1 MPEYESES
9 GVALAF
15 YQPLAHPRNQSS
27 EGGKG
32 VLKIPRTKRPAHPT
46 RLQIIHQLNKTR
58 LRLLR
63 AHGFALDGFDFI
75 RGCEAGFGSWEA
87 ADVVENVD

>member
-15 YQPLAHPRNQSS
+15 YQPLAYPHNQSS
-27 EGGKG
+27 DGGKG
-32 VLKIPRTKRPAHPT
+32 VLKIPCTKRPAHPT
-46 RLQIIHQLNKTR
+46 RLQIIHQPNKAR

-63 AHGFALDGFDFI
+63 AHGFTLDGFDFV
-75 RGCEAGFGSWEA
+75 RGCEAGFRGGKV
-87 ADVVENVD
+87 ADVVEDVD